1 MDKKP
6 SLSADEKIKY
16 VKEYLDGEDSIKN
29 IASTIGIS
37 AESFR
42 QWIRN
47 YNSMGIEAF
56 TMIENKRYSREL
68 KVQAVKDYLEGLGSQ
83 DDICAKYKI
92 RSKAKLQRWISMYNS
107 HNELKNI
114 RTKGGIIMTKART
127 TTYTERINIVKYCI
141 ENQNDYAKT
150 AKKYNVS
157 YQQVYSWTKKYET
170 KGVDALQDRR
180 GKRKNTAE
188 MSELEMLKA
197 KNKMLEAENR
207 RQLMEIEFLKKL
219 EEVERR
225 RY

>member
-92 RSKAKLQRWISMYNS
+92 RSKAKLQRWISMY
-107 HNELKNI
+107 
-114 RTKGGIIMTKART
+114 G
-127 TTYTERINIVKYCI
+127 
-141 ENQNDYAKT
+141 
-150 AKKYNVS
+150 VS
-157 YQQVYSWTKKYET
+157 IK
-170 KGVDALQDRR
+170 
-180 GKRKNTAE
+180 
-188 MSELEMLKA
+188 
-197 KNKMLEAENR
+197 
-207 RQLMEIEFLKKL
+207 
-219 EEVERR
+219 
-225 RY
+225 